1 MIGFKYNYGSLALL
15 TYLPL
20 VMKPF
25 SLANLI
31 TSILILSVL
40 WVSMSGFFDL
50 LHLFYGAV
58 SIALVV
64 LVNYQ
69 LKRKIFFDDELTR
82 WSSLRYFRG
91 LYYIVWLLGQI
102 LKSGFQIALIILKY
116 GMPIQP
122 YVVQFKADLPNTQ
135 AKVIL
140 GNSITLTPGTL
151 TVDIE
156 GDLFT
161 VHALTPQ
168 SYESIVKDQMPKQV
182 LALFS
187 SSSRPVVH
195 DLNIMDR
202 DTINNQAG

>member
-1 MIGFKYNYGSLALL
+1 MIGFKYNYGSLAIL
-15 TYLPL
+15 TYLLL

-31 TSILILSVL
+31 ITILILSIL

-69 LKRKIFFDDELTR
+69 LKRKNFFDDELTH

-91 LYYIVWLLGQI
+91 FYYIFWLLGQI
-102 LKSGFQIALIILKY
+102 LKSGFQIALIILKS

-122 YVVQFKADLPNTQ
+122 YVVQFKTDLPNTQ

-168 SYESIVKDQMPKQV
+168 SYESIVKDQMPRQV

-195 DLNIMDR
+195 ELNIMDR
-202 DTINNQAG
+202 NSINNQAG